1 MFKLINNYER
11 RMKNFVLKMAE
22 SPLVLKNNKI
32 NKNNNLLSSRLL
44 TFSNTISKNKNFSIK
59 NYKSDKQRVDEI
71 MQNKAILDKY
81 LDKIE
86 QSKKKQEKIYKITHE
101 PKLVQPSM
109 RFTARSD
116 LERIYDLIKDKDNYY
131 SKKKEIKRQLAKL
144 GFKSHS
150 IEENLDELEFQEE
163 KRKNSTDN
171 NINII
176 NNTEIL
182 TDEQIYRKNLHNKI
196 LEDRKNMMN
205 KKKFLMNLE
214 RNKKLDEKSM
224 KDLKEDLYKKT
235 NFKAMENL
243 QMFKTSTMDHNIFK
257 KWKNE
262 DEEKQIQNKKY
273 NKNFYETVG
282 PDTPLILK
290 IKKNKNKNKMNLRKY
305 NPIFRRI
312 NSLDELNIDNNDLKS
327 SYNSY
332 FDYMKTNSTN
342 SNKTKKEFNYKK
354 NNSYNQ
360 NQIRNYN
367 ISENKKILKEL
378 NILKQV
384 ANSNPFLYN
393 LNYNNYKKDNIDSN
407 YNKSQL
413 ELLKKL
419 AFLKSESMDDT
430 FYNNVEPN
438 KNEYDD
444 IKKEENIYIDGKE
457 FKKNDI
463 DKIAGKLL
471 NKYYWN
477 ESKVKYKPD
486 DGGLMFTNGLTIREF
501 EAKYGL

>member
-32 NKNNNLLSSRLL
+32 NKNNNILSSRLL

>member
-11 RMKNFVLKMAE
+11 RMKNFVLKMAQ
-22 SPLVLKNNKI
+22 SPLVLENNKI
-32 NKNNNLLSSRLL
+32 NKNNNLLSSKLL

-59 NYKSDKQRVDEI
+59 NYKSDKQRVEEI

-131 SKKKEIKRQLAKL
+131 SKKKEIKKQLAKL

-196 LEDRKNMMN
+196 IEDRKNMMN

-273 NKNFYETVG
+273 KNNLKTVG
-282 PDTPLILK
+282 SDTPLILK
-290 IKKNKNKNKMNLRKY
+290 IKKNKTKMSLRKY

-327 SYNSY
+327 SYNSF

-342 SNKTKKEFNYKK
+342 PNKAKKEFNYKK
-354 NNSYNQ
+354 NNNYNQ

-384 ANSNPFLYN
+384 VNSNPFLYN
-393 LNYNNYKKDNIDSN
+393 INYKNYKKDNIDSN
-407 YNKSQL
+407 YNKSQF

-419 AFLKSESMDDT
+419 AFLKRESMDDT

-471 NKYYWN
+471 NKFYYN

-486 DGGLMFTNGLTIREF
+486 NGGLMFTNGLTIREF